1 MRTVSIF
8 LRAGLLGLML
18 TSSIWAADDPAYKR
32 SPSRAEG
39 VEFARLWA
47 EGQRTYEEVPGMS
60 IAIVHDQEVVWS
72 GASGFADPESK
83 RPAGSDTLYSICSV
97 SKLFTSVGV
106 LQLRDA
112 GKLNLDDPV
121 SKHLPWFTMKPL
133 EGGGEITVRG
143 ILTHSS
149 GLPRESDFP
158 YWTGEFNF
166 PTREQI
172 IGQVAK
178 QEALYTSGDVLQ
190 YSNLG
195 LTLAGEIVGQLSG
208 KPYETYVR
216 ERILNPLG
224 MQATYPEM
232 PEAEKGKRL
241 ARGYTARKR
250 DGARQPVSFFAARGI
265 APAAGYAST
274 VNDLAKFAA
283 WQFRTLDNKDSSVLK
298 SRTLRE
304 MQRANWVSPDMEQF
318 WGLGFAVG
326 NEDGRIYAAHGGSCP
341 GYRTQFYT
349 VPAEK
354 VAVIVMANASGV
366 NTGKYADEIY
376 KIVQPTLKNTK
387 PDAKPDTKIVEQD
400 YAAYVG
406 SYDATPWWGEEA
418 FFVWG
423 NELASV
429 SLPADDPLKEME
441 KYRKVADHT
450 FRRLRKDGS
459 LGEALR
465 FEIGTDGKAT
475 RYWQHSNPYPRLAGR

>member
-1 MRTVSIF
+1 MRSILRF
-8 LRAGLLGLML
+8 LLAG
-18 TSSIWAADDPAYKR
+18 SSVLILAAPSFAADDPAYKR
-32 SPSRAEG
+32 APSLAEG
-39 VEFARLWA
+39 IEFARLWA
-47 EGQRTYEEVPGMS
+47 DGQRSYEEVPGMS
-60 IAIVHDQEVVWS
+60 IAIVNDQQLVWS
-72 GASGFADPESK
+72 GASGFADPQTKKLASAE
-83 RPAGSDTLYSICSV
+83 TLYSICSV

-106 LQLRDA
+106 MQLRDE

-133 EGGGEITVRG
+133 DGGGEITVRG

-172 IGQVAK
+172 IGQISK

-195 LTLAGEIVGQLSG
+195 ITLAGEIVRQLSG
-208 KPYETYVR
+208 KPYDTYVR
-216 ERILNPLG
+216 ERILDPLQ
-224 MQATYPEM
+224 MKTTYPEM

-241 ARGYTARKR
+241 ARGFTARRR
-250 DGARQPVSFFAARGI
+250 DGSRAPVNFFAARGI

-274 VNDLAKFAA
+274 VEDLAKFAS
-283 WQFRTLDNKDSSVLK
+283 WQFRTLAEKDTTILR

-304 MQRANWVSPDMEQF
+304 MQRANWVSPDLEQF

-326 NEDGRIYAAHGGSCP
+326 KEEGRIFASHGGSCP
-341 GYRTQFYT
+341 GYRTEFLT
-349 VPAEK
+349 IPAEK

-366 NTGKYADEIY
+366 NTGRYAGKIY
-376 KIVQPTLKNTK
+376 DIVQPTLKK
-387 PDAKPDTKIVEQD
+387 SVPDPKIVEQD
-400 YAAYVG
+400 YAAYLG
-406 SYDATPWWGEEA
+406 SYDSAPWWGEEA

-423 NELASV
+423 NELASI
-429 SLPADDPLKEME
+429 SLPSDDPLKEIE
-441 KYRKVADHT
+441 KYRKVGEHT

-459 LGEALR
+459 LGETLR
-465 FEIGTDGKAT
+465 FEIGSDGKAT
-475 RYWQHSNPYPRLAGR
+475 RYWQHSNPYSRLMAVR